1 MSGFAPSGTRLMTR
15 TGSTPL
21 TKAEFEALSEF
32 RYQLRRF
39 ERFSE
44 DAVQASGI
52 TPLQY
57 LLLLHVKGT
66 RGREHATVGELAQRL
81 QAKPHGVVAL
91 VTRCERNG
99 FVRRRA
105 SEVDR
110 RQVEVHL
117 TPAGERL
124 LRHLAE
130 VHRAEL
136 RTLPD
141 VFPIPAINR

>member
-1 MSGFAPSGTRLMTR
+1 MTPPAQA
-15 TGSTPL
+15 PL

-57 LLLLHVKGT
+57 LLLLHVKGAP
-66 RGREHATVGELAQRL
+66 GREFATVGELAHRL

-91 VTRCERNG
+91 ITRCEANG
-99 FVRRRA
+99 LVERRP
-105 SEVDR
+105 SQVDR
-110 RQVEVHL
+110 RQVEIHL
-117 TPAGERL
+117 LPGGERL

-136 RTLPD
+136 RTLGN

>member
-1 MSGFAPSGTRLMTR
+1 MPRSDTAA
-15 TGSTPL
+15 L

-57 LLLLHVKGT
+57 LLLLHVKGSP
-66 RGREHATVGELAQRL
+66 GREFATVGELAQRL

-91 VTRCERNG
+91 VTRCEANG
-99 FVRRRA
+99 FVERRPGLA
-105 SEVDR
+105 DR

-117 TPAGERL
+117 MPGGERL

-136 RTLPD
+136 RTLGN
-141 VFPIPAINR
+141 VFTIPAINR

>member
-1 MSGFAPSGTRLMTR
+1 MSRTRHA
-15 TGSTPL
+15 PL

-32 RYQLRRF
+32 RFQLRRF

-57 LLLLHVKGT
+57 LLLLHVKGSP
-66 RGREHATVGELAQRL
+66 GREFATVGELAHRL
-81 QAKPHGVVAL
+81 QSKPHGVVAL
-91 VTRCERNG
+91 VTRCEANG
-99 FVRRRA
+99 FVERRP
-105 SEVDR
+105 SLVDR

-117 TPAGERL
+117 LPGGERL

-136 RTLPD
+136 STLGN